1 MDPFELQHRLKDK
14 QFCQMLEL
22 KGLNTKELIDELDKE
37 LKQIQQEEPKVEDED
52 FDLAELENMDPFE
65 LQKRLKDKNFVAI
78 LEKKGLNT
86 KELIEELDNQLRE
99 IQDN

>member
-1 MDPFELQHRLKDK
+1 
-14 QFCQMLEL
+14 
-22 KGLNTKELIDELDKE
+22 
-37 LKQIQQEEPKVEDED
+37 
-52 FDLAELENMDPFE
+52 MDPFE

-86 KELIEELDNQLRE
+86 KELIEELDNQLNE